1 MLRRMC
7 RAKIHRATITAS
19 RLDYE
24 GSIEIDEALMEAAG
38 IFENEMVLVANLA
51 NGQRFETYVIRG
63 GRRSGVVG
71 LNGAAARLGSPG
83 DKIIVMSVAW
93 LDEAAAQKL
102 KPKFIQVDQRNRIVD
117 VRNGVKHGRIELR

>member
-24 GSIEIDEALMEAAG
+24 GSIEIDFELMRAAG
-38 IFENEMVLVANLA
+38 LFEHEMVLVANLA
-51 NGQRFETYVIRG
+51 NGNRFETYVIKG
-63 GRRSGVVG
+63 EANSGVIG

-83 DKIIVMSVAW
+83 DKVIIMSVAW
-93 LDEAAAQKL
+93 MDEAAAQKL
-102 KPKFIQVDQRNRIVD
+102 KPQFVQVDAQNRIVAT
-117 VRNGVKHGRIELR
+117 RNGVTRGRTNTR